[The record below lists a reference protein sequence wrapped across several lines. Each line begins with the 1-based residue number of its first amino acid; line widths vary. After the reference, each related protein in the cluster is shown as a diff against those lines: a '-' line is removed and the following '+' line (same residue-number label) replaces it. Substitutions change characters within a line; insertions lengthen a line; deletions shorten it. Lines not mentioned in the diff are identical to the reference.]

1 MLEILGERGRIA
13 LLKRLIS
20 DGFPNIEVVH
30 TAPAFM
36 SNQVLVFRA
45 EATIAIPTR
54 LDEFYEFVLGGP
66 DGFPVLVE
74 SSEPV
79 LLKNGCL
86 LPINPG
92 QLHMAAE
99 ILAVREYLPMFVN
112 KNFLSELAYQAW
124 GKEHISFA
132 NQNHPVSEGTR
143 WLAHEFIEQAADSS
157 DGHSLKL
164 SCLNYELAYSLMRSV
179 ATSVSGRLVSMEAKT
194 VHKVEAYLRDS
205 YPDQV
210 SLTELADLVNYSP
223 YHLIRL
229 FKQTTGRTPMVYLLH
244 IRIEQAMNLLREST
258 LTISE
263 ICELCGFGSLSHFS
277 STFKRVIGYSP
288 SAYRKLL

>member
-1 MLEILGERGRIA
+1 MA
-13 LLKRLIS
+13 LLKRLLNN
-20 DGFPNIEVVH
+20 GFPDIEVVQ

-54 LDEFYEFVLGGP
+54 LDEFYEIVLGGP
-66 DGFPVLVE
+66 DGFPVLIE

-79 LLKNGCL
+79 FLQNGCI

-92 QLHMAAE
+92 QLHMAADNHP
-99 ILAVREYLPMFVN
+99 VREYLPMFVN
-112 KNFLSELAYQAW
+112 RNFLSELAYQAW
-124 GKEHISFA
+124 GKEQISFA

-143 WLAHEFIEQAADSS
+143 WLAHEFMEQAADSNTS
-157 DGHSLKL
+157 HSLRL
-164 SCLNYELAYSLMRSV
+164 DCLNYELAFSLLRSLAPPDPDKSASLEGKIV
-179 ATSVSGRLVSMEAKT
+179 RKI
-194 VHKVEAYLRDS
+194 EAYLRES
-205 YPDQV
+205 YPDQI
-210 SLTELADLVNYSP
+210 SLGELANLVNYSP

-229 FKQTTGRTPMVYLLH
+229 FKQTTGQTPMVYLLYV
-244 IRIEQAMNLLREST
+244 RIEQAIKLLRVNT

-277 STFKRVIGYSP
+277 STFKRVTGYSP
-288 SAYRKLL
+288 SAYRKFL